1 MTLKELAASKQLG
14 DWRFSFD
21 ERQREAIGAS
31 VMYDE
36 SYPGA
41 GLPGHSLLMIVA
53 KMSRLLDEAFALI
66 EEQAEAKA
74 VP

>member
-21 ERQREAIGAS
+21 ERQRKQIAFSVVYDNSFGHGA
-31 VMYDE
+31 D
-36 SYPGA
+36 
-41 GLPGHSLLMIVA
+41 GHNSMMIIA
-53 KMSRLLDEAFALI
+53 RMASLLDEAFALI